1 MHEMALTESIVQAIE
16 EGAGQ
21 HGYSQVTGIWV
32 EVGALAGVEIEALR
46 FCFDAVSRGTIVA
59 DARLEIVVI
68 GGEAWCLPC
77 GKAVPIA
84 QKFDA
89 CPDCGSHQLQ
99 ITAGEELRIKELE
112 VH

>member
-16 EGAGQ
+16 EGAGR
-21 HGYSQVTGIWV
+21 HGYSHVTGVWI
-32 EVGALAGVEIEALR
+32 EVGALAGVEVEALR
-46 FCFDAVSRGTIVA
+46 FCFDAVSRGTIA
-59 DARLEIVVI
+59 AEARFEIVVTE
-68 GGEAWCLPC
+68 GRAWCLPC

-89 CPDCGSHQLQ
+89 CPVCGGHQLQ
-99 ITAGEELRIKELE
+99 ITAGEALRIKELE